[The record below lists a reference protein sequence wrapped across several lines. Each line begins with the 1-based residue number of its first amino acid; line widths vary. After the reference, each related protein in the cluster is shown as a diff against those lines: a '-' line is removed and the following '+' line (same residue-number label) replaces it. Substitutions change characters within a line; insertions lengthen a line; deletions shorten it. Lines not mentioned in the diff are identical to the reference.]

1 MDKKNLAALLRAVA
15 DGDTPPE
22 VAAQAILQ
30 EPFRRTMNARFQEE
44 DAAAAPSAQADPSV
58 CLDGHRALR
67 TGMGEVVF
75 GQGKNREQ
83 LEAAVAGLDAH
94 GQPVLVTRL
103 SESDGEFLLKRFPGG
118 EFWPKARLFISSPPL
133 GVGDGLAGPFAAS
146 KQTWPAAG
154 EIVVVTAGSSDIP
167 VALEAVGTL
176 RFLGHEPGLVSD
188 VGVAGIHRLEPHLPA
203 LSSARLLVV
212 IAGMEGALPS
222 VLAGLVSAP
231 LIAVPTSVGYGASFG
246 GLSALLAMLNA
257 CAPGVAV
264 VNIDNGFGAAALA
277 ARLLAI

>member
-1 MDKKNLAALLRAVA
+1 MRPLMDLTNLAELLRAVA
-15 DGDTPPE
+15 DGKTAPE
-22 VAAQAILQ
+22 DAARTILQ
-30 EPFRRTMNARFQEE
+30 EPFRRTVRPQSSEE
-44 DAAAAPSAQADPSV
+44 NLVDDPGV
-58 CLDGHRALR
+58 CLDNHRVLR

-75 GQGKNREQ
+75 GQGKSRRQ
-83 LEAAVAGLDAH
+83 MEAAVAGLGENGD
-94 GQPVLVTRL
+94 PVLVTRL
-103 SESDGEFLLKRFPGG
+103 NDEDGEWLRERFPEG
-118 EFWPKARLFISSPPL
+118 EHWPEARLFISKSPAN
-133 GVGDGLAGPFAAS
+133 VTDGLAGPFGADKMA
-146 KQTWPAAG
+146 WPNHG
-154 EIVVVTAGSSDIP
+154 QIVVVTAGSSDIP

-176 RFLGHEPGLVSD
+176 RFLGLEPGLVPD

-203 LSSARLLVV
+203 LSAARLLIVV
-212 IAGMEGALPS
+212 AGMEGALAS
-222 VLAGLVSAP
+222 VLAGLAPAP